1 MELDTEE
8 VNITGVL
15 VSYYFICQRK
25 LWLHAKGLDLE
36 NVTGNANVIKGKI
49 LHETRFPREHE
60 RDVQIDSVRIDFL
73 KFGDEVVVHEVKKS
87 RKFED
92 AHLWQLKY
100 YIYVLRQKGVKC
112 SRGVLHYPASMRR
125 VEVEVTPD
133 DEKSIEEALGE
144 IREIL
149 GRKLPPLAKK
159 RKFCQRCAYWDF
171 CAV

>member
-1 MELDTEE
+1 MELGTEGIG
-8 VNITGVL
+8 ITGAL
-15 VSYYFICQRK
+15 VSYYFICHRK
-25 LWLHAKGLDLE
+25 VWLHAKGLDFE

-60 RDVQIDSVRIDFL
+60 RERQIDSIKIDFL
-73 KFGDEVVVHEVKKS
+73 KYGDEVVVHEVKKS

-100 YIYVLRQKGVKC
+100 YIFVLKHKGVNC
-112 SRGVLHYPASMRR
+112 RRGILHYPASIRR
-125 VEVEVTPD
+125 VEVEMTAE
-133 DEKSIEEALGE
+133 DEEVIERAVSE

-149 GRKLPPLAKK
+149 NQQTPPLAKK
-159 RKFCQRCAYWDF
+159 RKFCLQCAYWDF